1 MTAEKLVQRRYREIA
16 EMLVIDGVELAAIDH
31 VPDIGHLERRQAVF
45 LQQRV
50 DSLYEAMSISDV
62 SEDVVT
68 DDQIGALAVRLQLRC
83 QLPREKRGQRGHAC
97 CSRSLSL
104 FAGRIDAEHRHSF
117 YHEILEEVA
126 IIARQLDDQAAGTQG
141 QAINQVE
148 SVCAGMVEQCL

>member
-50 DSLYEAMSISDV
+50 DSLYEAMSIGHV

-68 DDQIGALAVRLQLRC
+68 DDQIGALAARLQLRRQHAC
-83 QLPREKRGQRGHAC
+83 KKRGQRGHAGC
-97 CSRSLSL
+97 PRSLSL
-104 FAGRIDAEHRHSF
+104 LPGRIDAQYRHSF
-117 YHEILEEVA
+117 FHEILKKVSIVA
-126 IIARQLDDQAAGTQG
+126 SQLDDQAAGTQF
-141 QAINQVE
+141 QAFHQVE
-148 SVCAGMVEQCL
+148 